1 MHVPL
6 CIPDILACGLR
17 VMPRAKGKESSNA
30 SSSMSDDMIDPAIL
44 MQNDFS
50 VQARRPTC
58 P

>member
-1 MHVPL
+1 MYHYASLTSFWPV
-6 CIPDILACGLR
+6 GW